1 MSYLSSHQ
9 EVVWGLVGVV
19 LGAILAFAVNCLT
32 QWLQR
37 LRDRQIARMEVATNL
52 RHWMKRVLW
61 RVQNTRNWV
70 GSDGQGGTLHTEIP
84 DFRFE
89 GALEQV
95 SLLDRPTAT
104 KIFEL
109 IHKKDD
115 ANTEIEA
122 TAEYQDY
129 DDAID
134 VFLGRSG
141 TLFLDAWAIYDDVS
155 ARIAWRRQ
163 VFSEENREMM
173 RSEINRLLETERQ
186 RAAANQTLFEDV
198 TPQN

>member
-9 EVVWGLVGVV
+9 EVVWGFVGVV
-19 LGAILAFAVNCLT
+19 LGFAGNYLIIR
-32 QWLQR
+32 LQR
-37 LRDRQIARMEVATNL
+37 LHDQRTARMEVATNL

-61 RVQNTRNWV
+61 SVQNTRTWI

-115 ANTEIEA
+115 ANAEIEA

-134 VFLGRSG
+134 VFRGRSG
-141 TLFLDAWAIYDDVS
+141 KLFLDALAIYDDVS
-155 ARIAWRRQ
+155 DRFAWRQQ

-173 RSEINRLLETERQ
+173 RGEVDRL
-186 RAAANQTLFEDV
+186 AASDARGGSCR
-198 TPQN
+198 